1 MPPATPN
8 SVISGTCILDKPPG
22 GWGHKSFPGED
33 TRTGSG
39 RMCRSFLKGEAVLRR
54 APQAEGTVRA
64 DRGPGA
70 AWWVQRSMSISARQ
84 GREGGGRS
92 WDELDL
98 E

>member
-1 MPPATPN
+1 MY
-8 SVISGTCILDKPPG
+8 
-22 GWGHKSFPGED
+22 
-33 TRTGSG
+33 
-39 RMCRSFLKGEAVLRR
+39 RSFLKGEAVQRW
-54 APQAEGTVRA
+54 ASQAEGTVRA

-84 GREGGGRS
+84 EREGGGRS